1 MKVNRMVKT
10 ERDVEKQLGMIKTE
24 NQNEF
29 HTQVN
34 VSATVGNASFSKSW
48 AKEKQILIDKVVS
61 LKSENQII
69 TQNLNENHTE
79 LSTLK
84 KSKQMLEKR
93 LKDKEKEF
101 SLKIGEMQLQLSK
114 STKTVEINQKNIT
127 NLKRENQL
135 LVSQTK
141 QLKSMLAEQRD
152 EKENDAQE
160 DNVFPVE
167 GILNDKLVT
176 TTKRFYL
183 VRWHGYDASYD
194 SWECE

>member
-1 MKVNRMVKT
+1 MSSILK
-10 ERDVEKQLGMIKTE
+10 
-24 NQNEF
+24 
-29 HTQVN
+29 
-34 VSATVGNASFSKSW
+34 SSFSKSW

-152 EKENDAQE
+152 EK
-160 DNVFPVE
+160 
-167 GILNDKLVT
+167 
-176 TTKRFYL
+176 
-183 VRWHGYDASYD
+183 
-194 SWECE
+194 